1 MKKTIEVIFTDGEV
15 MTIENASG
23 FCFCA
28 KENVWKITRNAMSLL
43 LNAHYVRSIS
53 RIS

>member
-1 MKKTIEVIFTDGEV
+1 MNNAVKVVFMDDEV

-28 KENVWKITRNAMSLL
+28 KENVWKITRNAMSLFFS
-43 LNAHYVRSIS
+43 AQHVRSIS
-53 RIS
+53 RI